1 MTAAELPGPALVV
14 KVGGALSGVPGALDD
29 VSEALVAL
37 ATRVPV
43 VVVPGG
49 GPFAE
54 QVRRAQREVGATEDA
69 AHWMAV
75 LGMEQYAHLL
85 ADHVPGA
92 HLADTLDALR
102 GAGAGEVLIFAPYRW
117 MRQEDPLPHTW
128 DVTSDSIAAVVAA
141 ALDAPELLLVKA
153 VTGTPETLADPYFPI
168 ARPGTLAVRCLTTT
182 ALRALA
188 GLVPRPGEAR
198 APAAR

>member
-1 MTAAELPGPALVV
+1 
-14 KVGGALSGVPGALDD
+14 
-29 VSEALVAL
+29 
-37 ATRVPV
+37 
-43 VVVPGG
+43 
-49 GPFAE
+49 
-54 QVRRAQREVGATEDA
+54 
-69 AHWMAV
+69 
-75 LGMEQYAHLL
+75 
-85 ADHVPGA
+85 
-92 HLADTLDALR
+92 
-102 GAGAGEVLIFAPYRW
+102 